1 MEEKKRAVAKKLITP
16 NMQEWLPVS
25 PKMPEKPHE
34 ETTESEADEEVLD
47 QEVSDQ
53 KVSDQE
59 ISGPGKQS
67 VAEIL
72 EEAGADEVPAEEMA
86 IEPVEEEP
94 VEEEPHSRVAL
105 SDNKSGLGMGWY
117 VVHTYSGYENKVKAN
132 IEKAI
137 ENRHLENEILEVR
150 VPLQDVMEIKDGVEK
165 TSQKKMF
172 PGYVLLHMDAD
183 NNDAWYVVRNTRG
196 VTGFVGPGSK
206 PVPLTEAELKALDFG
221 VDTAVEFAEG
231 DVISVTAGVWKD
243 TVGTVQKID
252 ASRQTLTINVE
263 MFGRETPVE
272 INFADVKKMWD

>member
-1 MEEKKRAVAKKLITP
+1 MEEKKEHMAAGKPAAKAVAKKLITP

-25 PKMPEKPHE
+25 PKMPENVLETE
-34 ETTESEADEEVLD
+34 ETKTEEPV
-47 QEVSDQ
+47 
-53 KVSDQE
+53 
-59 ISGPGKQS
+59 
-67 VAEIL
+67 L
-72 EEAGADEVPAEEMA
+72 EESASEPDIPSEMEKNEKEDISIAPKAAE
-86 IEPVEEEP
+86 PEP

-150 VPLQDVMEIKDGVEK
+150 VPLQDVMELKNGVEK

-221 VDTAVEFAEG
+221 TDTAIEFAEG

-243 TVGTVQKID
+243 TVGTIQKID
-252 ASRQTLTINVE
+252 AARQTATINVE

-272 INFADVKKMWD
+272 INFTDIKKMWD